1 MLSCAFIVP
10 LLSMSASLFSKAFY
24 FDAGALSWTEGAGG
38 PTLDY
43 FTRIFLRHGI
53 DFDHIQAYEGTVSAD
68 DFYATVPD
76 HYKNCTYYYQEYI
89 SSSPS
94 INGMFLPTV
103 MSNMTEQEDYVFF
116 KLDIDSVC
124 EHHVAGNF
132 IMAPAWGGSLEA
144 ATLYESYNLFLQM

>member
-1 MLSCAFIVP
+1 MDAILIV
-10 LLSMSASLFSKAFY
+10 SN
-24 FDAGALSWTEGAGG
+24 
-38 PTLDY
+38 
-43 FTRIFLRHGI
+43 
-53 DFDHIQAYEGTVSAD
+53 IQAYEGTVSAD

-116 KLDIDSVC
+116 KLDIDSGEIEQGTVDFILFSS
-124 EHHVAGNF
+124 EDIQHVAELF
-132 IMAPAWGGSLEA
+132 GSITLL
-144 ATLYESYNLFLQM
+144 ATL

>member
-116 KLDIDSVC
+116 KLDIDSGEIEQGTVDFILFSS
-124 EHHVAGNF
+124 EDIQHVAELF
-132 IMAPAWGGSLEA
+132 ASITLL
-144 ATLYESYNLFLQM
+144 ATL